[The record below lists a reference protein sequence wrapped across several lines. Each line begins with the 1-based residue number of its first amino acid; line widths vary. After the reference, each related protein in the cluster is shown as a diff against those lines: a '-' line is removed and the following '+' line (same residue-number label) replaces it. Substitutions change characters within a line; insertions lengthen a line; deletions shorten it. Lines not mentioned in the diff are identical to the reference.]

1 MFNFNSKVFL
11 FQFVSF
17 LLFCGIYLFLVPATK
32 IFYCDDPTLSDVL
45 PESYL
50 YFVFPLLSL
59 ASTYLFFKNLTFSQ
73 ILPSILLAIF
83 FGYLFISIFDLVLL
97 FANLNLRQTVV
108 SDSCRTVIYSL
119 QS

>member
-1 MFNFNSKVFL
+1 MFNFNLNVFL

-17 LLFCGIYLFLVPATK
+17 LLFSCLYLFLIPTTK
-32 IFYCDDPTLSDVL
+32 IFYCDDPNLSDIL

-108 SDSCRTVIYSL
+108 SDSCRTVIYGL
-119 QS
+119 QL